1 MSYIARYQTTTIKKE
16 NMKIMTL
23 LIFAVLFGLS
33 GPPASAYDQPLD
45 KFEIE
50 QAYQMAGISVES
62 VAIVSAGS
70 VSEQFIQYE
79 FAGAIGHTEKDA
91 DPEPRQPPRIIQKC
105 GTYLFLTFQRFWPP
119 GFSRAGR

>member
-1 MSYIARYQTTTIKKE
+1 
-16 NMKIMTL
+16 MKIMTL

-33 GPPASAYDQPLD
+33 GPPANAYDLTLENI
-45 KFEIE
+45 EIE

-62 VAIVSAGS
+62 MATVSAVS
-70 VSEQFIQYE
+70 VSEQFIPDE
-79 FAGAIGHTEKDA
+79 FAGTLGSIERDT
-91 DPEPRQPPRIIQKC
+91 DPEPRQPKPPRIIEKC